1 MSRKPFGDDVEF
13 GEAHDALAC
22 AHEEPL
28 LLMVMVEE
36 FMLCSLCLHVH
47 EFFFWYLMDDDVN

>member
-1 MSRKPFGDDVEF
+1 MSWKPFGDDVEF

-36 FMLCSLCLHVH
+36 FMLFSLCLHVH
-47 EFFFWYLMDDDVN
+47 EF